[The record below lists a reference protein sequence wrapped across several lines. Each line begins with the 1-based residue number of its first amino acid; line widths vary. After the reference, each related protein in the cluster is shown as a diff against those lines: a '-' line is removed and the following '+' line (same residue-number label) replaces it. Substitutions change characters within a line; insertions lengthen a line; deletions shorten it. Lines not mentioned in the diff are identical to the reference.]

1 MQDTQQKSH
10 ELKAQYSPR
19 CSSQE
24 LPATPATTLLTDVVH
39 LDSLQLA
46 RRLNISIKSLSR
58 MRQNGTGPRFLRI
71 GAKVVYRLS
80 DVLEYEQSRLYEAVD
95 MPVVQGGE
103 V

>member
-10 ELKAQYSPR
+10 ELKAQYSPG

-24 LPATPATTLLTDVVH
+24 LSATPATTLLMDVVH
-39 LDSLQLA
+39 LDSIQLA

>member
-1 MQDTQQKSH
+1 MGYFG
-10 ELKAQYSPR
+10 AY
-19 CSSQE
+19 
-24 LPATPATTLLTDVVH
+24 PATTLLTDVVH

-71 GAKVVYRLS
+71 GSKVVYRLS